1 MSTSVDKTSG
11 INQNLAGGIAGNQ
24 NLARPEKTNKAASGI
39 FRELHTPGEEYKV
52 EISVEA
58 EELQK
63 TLSTLKA
70 EINKLPDI
78 REVKIKN
85 ARARIEGGIYDR
97 DAVVKEVARSI
108 KESGLI

>member
-63 TLSTLKA
+63 HC
-70 EINKLPDI
+70 LP
-78 REVKIKN
+78 
-85 ARARIEGGIYDR
+85 
-97 DAVVKEVARSI
+97 
-108 KESGLI
+108 